1 MGRKSGFLVAALV
14 TGAVY
19 WLRQQSQNKARAMP
33 HRDITR
39 WEDEGGAFHGDR
51 ALLSKGEHAEAEP
64 AQPSTAGG
72 STRDAWEFP
81 RG

>member
-1 MGRKSGFLVAALV
+1 MGRKSGLMLAALV

-19 WLRQQSQNKARAMP
+19 WMRQQARGRARAMP
-33 HRDITR
+33 HDITR

-51 ALLSKGEHAEAEP
+51 TVPRQNKAAAEP
-64 AQPSTAGG
+64 AQPASAGG